1 MKKLASFALAFAL
14 CAACAAPVL
23 AEETKTTII
32 TTSINPTYTVD
43 IPANTAI
50 AFNAASTTFDTK
62 LGLSKA
68 QLDPGSKVTVTAKP
82 TALKN
87 DTDSSKTI
95 PFTLCKDDGTAFT
108 SADFTNTSDKVEL
121 SVHIDQTAWNKAYA
135 GNYTGS
141 VTFEIS
147 YK

>member
-1 MKKLASFALAFAL
+1 M
-14 CAACAAPVL
+14 
-23 AEETKTTII
+23 
-32 TTSINPTYTVD
+32 
-43 IPANTAI
+43 
-50 AFNAASTTFDTK
+50 
-62 LGLSKA
+62 
-68 QLDPGSKVTVTAKP
+68 
-82 TALKN
+82 KN

-95 PFTLCKDDGTAFT
+95 PFTLCKDDGTVFT